1 MNLSHPVRRIA
12 FAAALLLAAGVAH
25 AESVKLQVNGMVCAF
40 CAQGIEKRLKSMAET
55 GDLYIDLKNK
65 VVAVQ
70 AKPGLALDVQRV
82 SAEVRE
88 AGYDVVD
95 AQTVPQTVAQI
106 REETRAARASR

>member
-1 MNLSHPVRRIA
+1 MNVVRLTPRA
-12 FAAALLLAAGVAH
+12 TLAAALLLATGLAH

-40 CAQGIEKRLKSMAET
+40 CAQGIEKRLKGIAET

-65 VVAVQ
+65 VVAVE
-70 AKPGLALDVQRV
+70 AKPGRTLDVQRV

-88 AGYDVVD
+88 AGYDVVG

-106 REETRAARASR
+106 REETRAARGAR